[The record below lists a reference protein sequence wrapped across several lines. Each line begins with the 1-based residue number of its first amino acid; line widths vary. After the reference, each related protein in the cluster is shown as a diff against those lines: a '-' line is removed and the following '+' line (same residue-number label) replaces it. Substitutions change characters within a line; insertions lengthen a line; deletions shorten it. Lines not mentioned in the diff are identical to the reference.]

1 MKRVKPKED
10 DCLMPM
16 SGLKTEGKSLF
27 PPKKE
32 LNSAIPL
39 RKKSENLKKV
49 QIGWKHFKEEEDAYV
64 LVPLAK
70 GGGSHQVDLPLSTS
84 KWDLLKTCKSLFFP
98 NGKTLFEKEEEMA
111 FDLANFEGGK
121 IEVVVNIGGKEL
133 LFNINNYIEAHKV
146 KNVRIYLR
154 SQKVLDYSSD
164 LLDMHFDNVH
174 VVKENTS
181 SSSPSLIGSTEER
194 EALKLEQ
201 DEAFN
206 ASLNADKQ
214 K

>member
-70 GGGSHQVDLPLSTS
+70 GGGSRQVDLPLSTS

-121 IEVVVNIGGKEL
+121 IEVVVNIGGKER

-154 SQKVLDYSSD
+154 SQKVLDYSSED
-164 LLDMHFDNVH
+164 DNLLDMH
-174 VVKENTS
+174 TS
-181 SSSPSLIGSTEER
+181 SSSSSLIGSTEER
-194 EALKLEQ
+194 AALKLEQ

-206 ASLNADKQ
+206 ASLNADRQ